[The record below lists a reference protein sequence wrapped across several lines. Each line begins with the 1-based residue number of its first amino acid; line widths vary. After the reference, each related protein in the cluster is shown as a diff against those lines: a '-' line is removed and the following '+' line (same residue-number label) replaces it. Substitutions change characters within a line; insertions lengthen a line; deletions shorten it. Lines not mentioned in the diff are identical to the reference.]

1 MVRAVPDTVWWDS
14 YRNAFQISAQG
25 LFKAVSSSAHC
36 HCFIWLAPASH
47 FLSKYRWF
55 GLQSDPLTAASFV
68 FLHLISAATTNLNLL
83 LYKEAQLN
91 PTTTCLFSLLSAL
104 PCLFHSSEQHEVQLS
119 GVHVI
124 WKKCHSLKLQSFI
137 WKPLQSV
144 LVSLIDL
151 TGSECFKCNW
161 P

>member
-25 LFKAVSSSAHC
+25 LFKAVSSCAHC

-47 FLSKYRWF
+47 FLTKYRWF
-55 GLQSDPLTAASFV
+55 GLRSDPLTAASFV
-68 FLHLISAATTNLNLL
+68 FAPYQCHNNKPKLITLQGSTTQPHHNL
-83 LYKEAQLN
+83 
-91 PTTTCLFSLLSAL
+91 SLLPAVCVDRCNAL
-104 PCLFHSSEQHEVQLS
+104 PVSFFWTTW

-124 WKKCHSLKLQSFI
+124 WNKCHSLKLQSFI
-137 WKPLQSV
+137 WKPLHLV